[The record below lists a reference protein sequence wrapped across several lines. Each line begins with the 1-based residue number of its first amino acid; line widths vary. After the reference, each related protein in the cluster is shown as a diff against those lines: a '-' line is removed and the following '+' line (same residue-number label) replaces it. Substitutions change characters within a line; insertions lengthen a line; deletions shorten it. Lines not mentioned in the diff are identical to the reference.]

1 MEADV
6 TDETI
11 EQQLKRLLPSGL
23 DDIIREHREE
33 LRLALATEAELKA
46 LETSIA
52 DAPARHRLVKWNVL
66 VLHATAANGQVSSP
80 RLIGRLVDTGESW
93 ITSHVVGI
101 DVVRGLVQTKSS
113 LYRISGP
120 RAEENDIDLL
130 HICASL
136 HDWGLGARF
145 GVPHFVY

>member
-1 MEADV
+1 M

-23 DDIIREHREE
+23 DDIIREHRDE
-33 LRLALATEAELKA
+33 LRLALATEAELKT

-52 DAPARHRLVKWNVL
+52 DAPARHQLVQWNVL
-66 VLHATAANGQVSSP
+66 VLHATAANGQASSP
-80 RLIGRLVDTGESW
+80 RLIGRVVDTGKSW

-101 DVVRGLVQTKSS
+101 DFGQGLVQTKRS

-130 HICASL
+130 HICVSL

>member
-1 MEADV
+1 M

-11 EQQLKRLLPSGL
+11 EQQLTRLLPRGL
-23 DDIIREHREE
+23 DDIIRENRDE

-46 LETSIA
+46 LEKTIA
-52 DAPARHRLVKWNVL
+52 EAPARYQLVQWNVL
-66 VLHATAANGQVSSP
+66 VLHATAANGQASSP
-80 RLIGRLVDTGESW
+80 RLVGRVVDTGESW

-101 DVVRGLVQTKSS
+101 DFEHGLVQTKSS

-120 RAEENDIDLL
+120 RAEENNIDLL

>member
-1 MEADV
+1 M

-23 DDIIREHREE
+23 DDIIREHRDE

-46 LETSIA
+46 LETTIA
-52 DAPARHRLVKWNVL
+52 DAPVRHRLVKWNVL
-66 VLHATAANGQVSSP
+66 VLHATAANGQASSP
-80 RLIGRLVDTGESW
+80 RLVGRVADTGESW

-101 DVVRGLVQTKSS
+101 DFEQGLVQTKRS
-113 LYRISGP
+113 LYRIGGP
-120 RAEENDIDLL
+120 RAEEDDIDLL

-145 GVPHFVY
+145 GVPNFVY

>member
-1 MEADV
+1 M

-23 DDIIREHREE
+23 DDIIREHRDE
-33 LRLALATEAELKA
+33 LRLALATEAELKT
-46 LETSIA
+46 LETTIA
-52 DAPARHRLVKWNVL
+52 DAPARHQLVQWDVL
-66 VLHATAANGQVSSP
+66 VLHATAANGQASSP
-80 RLIGRLVDTGESW
+80 RLVGRLVDTGESW

-101 DVVRGLVQTKSS
+101 DLEQGLVQTKSS